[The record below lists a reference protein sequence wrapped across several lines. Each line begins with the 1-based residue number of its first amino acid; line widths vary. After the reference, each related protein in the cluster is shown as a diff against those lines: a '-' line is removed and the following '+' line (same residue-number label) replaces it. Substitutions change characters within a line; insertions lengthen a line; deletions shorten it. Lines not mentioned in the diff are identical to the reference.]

1 MLRLR
6 LRQTLEEHPEN
17 LPLMLKG
24 IGMLVKAVSANY
36 KLSKEAKTDLSVSIR
51 ELLEEVG
58 GRICPEVLG
67 DSITSKDN

>member
-17 LPLMLKG
+17 LTLMLKG
-24 IGMLVKAVSANY
+24 IGMLVRAVSANY